1 MPCFFL
7 ASNSPH
13 RGEWFVSIVGILGS
27 DLKPIEQRF

>member
-1 MPCFFL
+1 MPFFFGVQL
-7 ASNSPH
+7 AP